1 MKITNLLLLSF
12 VLFFFSCSSTR
23 TIKNL
28 NKNSKL
34 IKEFNYLAQ
43 TRTGNIVLNSDK
55 VILTDRI
62 SLEENS
68 INFKCSYCDSAESI
82 SPNKVKMI
90 YFKDYL
96 SGGAQGALFG
106 AISGGVI
113 SYSSIDNDADMAVVT
128 ILKAIASGAMVGA
141 FAGYLI
147 GTKIKY
153 KIQY

>member
-12 VLFFFSCSSTR
+12 MLFFFSCSSNR

-34 IKEFNYLAQ
+34 LKEFNYLAQ

-68 INFKCSYCDSAESI
+68 INFKCSYRDSVESI
-82 SPNKVKMI
+82 SPDVVKMI

-96 SGGAQGALFG
+96 SGGFQGALFG
-106 AISGGVI
+106 AISGGFI
-113 SYSSIDNDADMAVVT
+113 TYKAIDEDADMAGYT
-128 ILKAIASGAMVGA
+128 ILSGITGGTIVGA
-141 FAGYLI
+141 FIGYLL
-147 GTKIKY
+147 GTKIIY

>member
-1 MKITNLLLLSF
+1 MKITNLLLLS
-12 VLFFFSCSSTR
+12 LILIFFSCSR
-23 TIKNL
+23 TKIIKNL
-28 NKNSKL
+28 ESNSKL
-34 IKEFNYLAQ
+34 LKEFNYLAQ

-82 SPNKVKMI
+82 SPDEVKMI
-90 YFKDYL
+90 YFQDHL

-113 SYSSIDNDADMAVVT
+113 SYSEIDKDSDMAEAT
-128 ILKAIASGAMVGA
+128 ILKAITIGAMVGA
-141 FAGYLI
+141 LTGYLI
-147 GTKIKY
+147 ATKIKY